1 MKEAGTK
8 VCEPVEGEIKTLQG
22 CQVVQLFTSQPRE
35 KIVAEEMNI
44 ISLFKVAMFYIEE
57 FGLFIRDLL

>member
-22 CQVVQLFTSQPRE
+22 YQVVQLFTFQPGE
-35 KIVAEEMNI
+35 KIVAEET
-44 ISLFKVAMFYIEE
+44 
-57 FGLFIRDLL
+57 R